1 MSRSGVAGRRGEGV
15 RSDAFVMVEIR
26 DEGGIELNVKSRVSF
41 IYGDSIR
48 KLVAAGLSFFGI
60 SNARVEVEDSGAVP
74 FILMARLET
83 AIRRALGKNYQD
95 VAEWLPE
102 PGPSFGLPSS
112 RERWRRSR
120 LYLPGN
126 EPKFM
131 LNARIHEPDGVIL
144 DLEDSVPPEEKDA
157 ALIMV
162 RNALIAIDFAR
173 CERMVRINPLP
184 RGKEEVEPLIRAGVN
199 VLVVPK
205 CEDDKEIRELAV
217 GVAEIEK
224 RCGIRHEVWLM
235 PIIETAAGAF
245 RAYEIARS
253 SERIAALTYGME
265 DYIADIGAQK
275 TRDGWETLWLRSV
288 VVNAARSAG
297 IQPIDTV
304 YADVADLDG
313 LKFSCLQARALGF
326 EGKGCIHPR
335 QVRVV
340 NEVFTP
346 DDEEIAH
353 AMEIV
358 RADMAARANGKSV
371 AVIGSKMI
379 DPPVVR
385 RARRT
390 LELAVA
396 LGRLS
401 SDWNKEG

>member
-1 MSRSGVAGRRGEGV
+1 MNRRGVAGRRGEGI
-15 RSDAFVMVEIR
+15 RSDAYIAVELR
-26 DEGGIELNVKSRVSF
+26 DGGGIELAVKSRVDF

-48 KLVAAGLSFFGI
+48 ALVFAGLSFFGI
-60 SNARVEVEDSGAVP
+60 QNAWVEVEDSGAMP
-74 FILMARLET
+74 FVLMARLET
-83 AIRRALGKNYQD
+83 AVRRALGKDYKD

-102 PGPSFGLPSS
+102 PGPSFALPSV

-144 DLEDSVPPEEKDA
+144 DLEDSVPPEDKDA
-157 ALIMV
+157 ALVLV
-162 RNALIAIDFAR
+162 RNALIAVDFAA

-184 RGKEEVEPLIRAGVN
+184 RGREELEPLIRAGVN
-199 VLVVPK
+199 VVVVPK
-205 CEDDKEIRELAV
+205 CEDDAEIKKLAAEV
-217 GVAEIEK
+217 VAIEK
-224 RCGIRHEVWLM
+224 RVGVRHQVWLM
-235 PIIETAAGAF
+235 PIIETAAGVF

-253 SERIAALTYGME
+253 SERIAALTYGLE

-275 TRDGWETLWLRSV
+275 TRDGWEALWLRSV

-297 IQPIDTV
+297 VQPIDTV
-304 YADVADLDG
+304 YADVADLEG
-313 LKFSCLQARALGF
+313 LKFSCLQAKALGF

-340 NEVFTP
+340 NEAFTP

-358 RADMAARANGKSV
+358 KADMAARAKGKSV

-401 SDWNKEG
+401 PDWNKEG